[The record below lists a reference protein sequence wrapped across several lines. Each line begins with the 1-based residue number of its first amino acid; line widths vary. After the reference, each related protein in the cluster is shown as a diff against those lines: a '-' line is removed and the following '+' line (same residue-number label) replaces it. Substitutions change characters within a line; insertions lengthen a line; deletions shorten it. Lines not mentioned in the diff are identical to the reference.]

1 MFDRIVNATLANN
14 SLHLHQKLA
23 TFPGMFEDIPQNVLG
38 DSLDR
43 LVTFLGMFGDILLN
57 VWGHSPEWLST
68 FSEMFEAY
76 IRLFVWWNVCLY
88 VCEMFVWCIASI
100 KSLNKVENLQ
110 KWALHFLHNEY
121 SSSYDDLL
129 KKSGRN
135 TVNVS
140 NYRSLCT
147 EIFEILNDINPSF
160 IKYIFMLRMTN
171 GSTREKCKL
180 NIEIPKSNQVRFE

>member
-1 MFDRIVNATLANN
+1 MEC
-14 SLHLHQKLA
+14 LA
-23 TFPGMFEDIPQNVLG
+23 TFPWMFEDIPQNG
-38 DSLDR
+38 WQHSLKCLR
-43 LVTFLGMFGDILLN
+43 HIFICLFGEI
-57 VWGHSPEWLST
+57 
-68 FSEMFEAY
+68 
-76 IRLFVWWNVCLY
+76 IVCLY
-88 VCEMFVWCIASI
+88 VCEMFVWCTASA

-121 SSSYDDLL
+121 SSSYEDLL

-147 EIFEILNDINPSF
+147 EIFKILNDINSSF
-160 IKYIFMLRMTN
+160 IKDILMLRITN